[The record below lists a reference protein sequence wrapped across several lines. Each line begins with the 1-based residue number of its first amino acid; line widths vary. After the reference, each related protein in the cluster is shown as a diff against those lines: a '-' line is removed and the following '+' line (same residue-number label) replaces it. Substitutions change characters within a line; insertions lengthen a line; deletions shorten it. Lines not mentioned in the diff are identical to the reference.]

1 MRQLSAPGRFAVW
14 IVTSLAVAASTGCM
28 SVGEDEG
35 KPAPSRSAKGQGT
48 ATEPDGVTSEG
59 AGASEPYAWQGRTE
73 DGGAERG
80 GANGREKEERDG
92 KGEGE
97 GTGAAD
103 DTGDTGGNGA
113 SPSASSTV
121 PPSPEP
127 SKGTRP
133 RPGKPIP
140 PGDGPVPPK
149 EPTRPAPPA
158 DPPPGPPDPDPEP
171 QPEPEPTKPSEP
183 PSASPAADVRTGV
196 MSAADGMG
204 MRKEPT
210 ASPQLGPV

>member
-35 KPAPSRSAKGQGT
+35 KPAPSRSAEDQDT
-48 ATEPDGVTSEG
+48 AAEPDGVTGEG
-59 AGASEPYAWQGRTE
+59 AGAGEPYAWQGRTE
-73 DGGAERG
+73 GGAESSGADGRG
-80 GANGREKEERDG
+80 KEGGDEKGDG
-92 KGEGE
+92 KSTSDRAGG
-97 GTGAAD
+97 
-103 DTGDTGGNGA
+103 GDNGA
-113 SPSASSTV
+113 SPSASSDVT
-121 PPSPEP
+121 PSPEP

-133 RPGKPIP
+133 QPGKPAP
-140 PGDGPVPPK
+140 PGDGPEPPK

-158 DPPPGPPDPDPEP
+158 SPPPGPQDPEP
-171 QPEPEPTKPSEP
+171 QPEPEPTRPPEQ
-183 PSASPAADVRTGV
+183 PSASPAADVRTGA

-204 MRKEPT
+204 MRKEPA